1 MKKKKIKVAI
11 IGVGNCASSLVQG
24 VSYYTINSK
33 NVSGLMM
40 PSIGGYIPEDIEF
53 SIAFDVDER
62 KVNTKISSAI
72 FAKPNCAI
80 ILQKEIV
87 NCSGM
92 VYRSPTMDGISNH
105 MQEYPID
112 DTFKEDTLNEPLTAD
127 QIKRKLKDLEVDVL
141 INYLPVGSQL
151 ATEFWAQIAI
161 ETNIS
166 FLNCIPVFIASD
178 PNWARK
184 FKESNTLIIGD
195 DMKSEFGASIVSQV
209 LQELAFSRG
218 HKVKCHIQRNVGGNT
233 DFLNMENKDRLS
245 SKKISKE
252 NVIRS
257 QNDIR
262 HISTDG
268 SFLHAGPSEYIKF
281 YGDNKI
287 ANFHIELEGFMGS
300 PVILDAQLSVQ
311 DSPNSAGVV
320 IDAIRYLQV
329 AKELGLSGAL
339 HGASAWT
346 QKTPP
351 VQLTAEQAQLE
362 CQKLADRIIPTLS

>member
-40 PSIGGYIPEDIEF
+40 PSIGDYIPEDIEF
-53 SIAFDVDER
+53 SIAFDVDKR
-62 KVNTKISSAI
+62 KVNTKISDAI

-112 DTFKEDTLNEPLTAD
+112 DTFKEDTLNEPLTAE
-127 QIKRKLKDLEVDVL
+127 QIKRKLKELEVDVL

-166 FLNCIPVFIASD
+166 FLNCIPVFIASN

-262 HISTDG
+262 HISTEG

-351 VQLTAEQAQLE
+351 IQLTAEQAQLE